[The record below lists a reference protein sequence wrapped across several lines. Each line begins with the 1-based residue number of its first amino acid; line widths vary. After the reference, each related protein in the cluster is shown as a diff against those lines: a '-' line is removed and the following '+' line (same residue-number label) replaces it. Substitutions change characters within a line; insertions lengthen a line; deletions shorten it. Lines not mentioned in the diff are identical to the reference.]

1 MECIQNRNEKSATLS
16 RIPMDDPSVDSA
28 TDYEQSNFE
37 ILRECKTQRR
47 FLIITQ
53 KHSQQYV

>member
-1 MECIQNRNEKSATLS
+1 
-16 RIPMDDPSVDSA
+16 MDDPSVDSA